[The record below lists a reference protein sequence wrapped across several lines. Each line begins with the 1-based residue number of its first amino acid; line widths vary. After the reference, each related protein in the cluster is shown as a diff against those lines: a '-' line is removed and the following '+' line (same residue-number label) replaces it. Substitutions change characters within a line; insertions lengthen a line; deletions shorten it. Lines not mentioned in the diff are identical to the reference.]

1 MSNSP
6 TSKQEFYE
14 WAQENVEKYER
25 HKIFDLDYDGPSPIN
40 EDVRLE
46 GWTSLKKD
54 DLRHMEVF
62 EKLPNSLN
70 KLFLWAMNKTT
81 NIYELAKVYKKLSD
95 IDFQTLKNAHT
106 VLKVYR
112 YRYNDYEY
120 LAESNPNMRLF
131 LELLRHIAN
140 NQDRMYVRQVHTIRQ
155 QIVMRAYEGY
165 PECFGESQEFR
176 RLVEVETDVLSS

>member
-1 MSNSP
+1 MKSENM
-6 TSKQEFYE
+6 SKQDLYE
-14 WAQENVEKYER
+14 WAQENVEEYER
-25 HKIFDLDYDGPSPIN
+25 HKFFDLDYDGPSPVN

-46 GWTSLKKD
+46 NWTSLKKD
-54 DLRHMEVF
+54 NLRHMEVF
-62 EKLPNSLN
+62 EKLPTSLN
-70 KLFLWAMNKTT
+70 VLFKWAMNKTSD
-81 NIYELAKVYKKLSD
+81 IYELAKVYKKLSD

-112 YRYNDYEY
+112 YRYNDYDY
-120 LAESNPNMRLF
+120 LAESNPDMRLF

-140 NQDRMYVRQVHTIRQ
+140 NHDRLYVLQVHTIRQ